1 MGTQTTSGITVSIGA
16 APATLDLAGFDAVVP
31 VLIGEVTDFGE
42 LGKVFNTASYTA
54 LAGRAVV
61 EKKTSYNRMHPSM
74 SIAIDDDDQGQID
87 ALAAL
92 ETDDSYTIKVVR
104 QDGSIKYVTAQI
116 TSFPTAFATDSF
128 ELGTIALLVQSDV
141 VNKAAP

>member
-16 APATLDLAGFDAVVP
+16 APATLDAAGFNAVSVQ
-31 VLIGEVTDFGE
+31 LIGEVTDFGE
-42 LGKVFNTASYTA
+42 LGKVFNTATYTP
-54 LAGRAVV
+54 LADRAVV

-74 SIAIDDDDQGQID
+74 SVAIDDDDAGQQ
-87 ALAAL
+87 AAL
-92 ETDDSYTIKVVR
+92 VALDNDLSHTIKVVR
-104 QDGSIKYVTAQI
+104 QDGAIKYVTAQI

-141 VNKAAP
+141 VNVAAP